1 VHGSRK
7 QCKPLIENATTALEN
22 DGKKEKIQC
31 FAQFLGTET
40 FSAQGCI
47 QACK

>member
-22 DGKKEKIQC
+22 DGKKEKLAPQTLPLLC
-31 FAQFLGTET
+31 REGRLTLCQ
-40 FSAQGCI
+40 
-47 QACK
+47 